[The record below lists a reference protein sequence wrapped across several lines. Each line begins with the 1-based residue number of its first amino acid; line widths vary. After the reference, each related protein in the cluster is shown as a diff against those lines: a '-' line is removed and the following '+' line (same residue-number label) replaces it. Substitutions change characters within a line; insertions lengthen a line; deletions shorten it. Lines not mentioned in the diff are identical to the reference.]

1 MVVRRRGHA
10 APDPCPYQP
19 GEDEVGGDG
28 DGDLERRAS
37 SQQQKGWATMLEDVA
52 GLSVVAA
59 AAAGGSVRAEEH
71 WVGGWQVAAVQVVA
85 GSS

>member
-19 GEDEVGGDG
+19 GEDEVGGNG
-28 DGDLERRAS
+28 DGDLEKRAS

-59 AAAGGSVRAEEH
+59 GGGSVRAEEH
-71 WVGGWQVAAVQVVA
+71 WVGGRQVAAVQVVA

>member
-1 MVVRRRGHA
+1 
-10 APDPCPYQP
+10 
-19 GEDEVGGDG
+19 
-28 DGDLERRAS
+28 
-37 SQQQKGWATMLEDVA
+37 MLEDVA

-59 AAAGGSVRAEEH
+59 GGGSVRAEEH